1 MPVVLCFVAL
11 MCQVNV
17 AAAQSQSLF
26 SGPALHRALATV
38 EGRTLQSPADEW
50 QRVRRLPVGSTVTVS
65 ATGRSAV
72 SGQFMS
78 ADVEGITVV
87 PLGSSTP
94 LTIRRDAVVEV
105 IARVPH
111 RGSKLGAVVGVG
123 AGALVGFM
131 SAVSLSDRDC
141 GGNCA
146 DEKFL
151 IGASLIGIPVAGGLI
166 GYYAFHGRP
175 KVETVYRR

>member
-17 AAAQSQSLF
+17 AAAQSHPLF
-26 SGPALHRALATV
+26 SGPALRRALSNV
-38 EGRTLQSPADEW
+38 EASTLQSSPADEW

-72 SGQFMS
+72 SGQFTS

-87 PLGSSTP
+87 PQGSSTP

-105 IARVPH
+105 VAR
-111 RGSKLGAVVGVG
+111 
-123 AGALVGFM
+123 
-131 SAVSLSDRDC
+131 
-141 GGNCA
+141 
-146 DEKFL
+146 
-151 IGASLIGIPVAGGLI
+151 
-166 GYYAFHGRP
+166 
-175 KVETVYRR
+175 